1 VLQISAQLVQLVLG
15 NALHLFFFFE
25 LGVEVVKLVLQFS
38 VLLDRL
44 VFLLL
49 EGFQI
54 CFQLLPE
61 LLFISPLLLHLASS
75 LLFFSSLLPVERLDG
90 RLLV

>member
-1 VLQISAQLVQLVLG
+1 MLQISAQLVQLVLG

-54 CFQLLPE
+54 CF
-61 LLFISPLLLHLASS
+61 
-75 LLFFSSLLPVERLDG
+75 
-90 RLLV
+90 